1 MCALLLHSSRLI
13 NARKAWLTYN
23 SGKPICGQFSEHC
36 SKLSALK
43 KDRAFWSTKFPFYQ
57 YQRELGLDVQVNE
70 YTKFTGYCLAAVET
84 IVWDLKVLKYI
95 RGSKFLDRV
104 IISSFHWFQN
114 IEVRG
119 WEVQMGASLS
129 LAFTQRRN
137 HLSDFCFFPSTFWLL
152 CQWKGI

>member
-1 MCALLLHSSRLI
+1 MTP
-13 NARKAWLTYN
+13 NA
-23 SGKPICGQFSEHC
+23 SHVFSWFMHH
-36 SKLSALK
+36 LK
-43 KDRAFWSTKFPFYQ
+43 
-57 YQRELGLDVQVNE
+57 NE
-70 YTKFTGYCLAAVET
+70 
-84 IVWDLKVLKYI
+84 VLKYI

-152 CQWKGI
+152 CQ